1 MKMSKADFQQWLND
15 HGANPPLEVDGK
27 PGELTRKAVIQVFTN
42 TKAPAATRADI
53 LATASTLSCAV
64 AQVQAVALT
73 ESSGGGWD
81 LKGLL
86 KALWERHYFWKR
98 IRVVI
103 PWISNPK
110 GGDYTTDANKNGIN
124 DSWEKLALAACR
136 DPMAAFESASFGKF
150 QIMGANAV
158 AMGYANA
165 LEFAWELSRSEAAH
179 YTSLARFVLTNKL
192 APAMRKISADPEDCK
207 AFTLGYN
214 GRLGVQRGYH
224 VTMAGNFAK
233 ASR

>member
-15 HGANPPLEVDGK
+15 HGANPPLDVDGK
-27 PGELTRKAVIQVFTN
+27 PGALTRAAIIQVFTN
-42 TKAPAATRADI
+42 TKAPAATKADI
-53 LATASTLSCAV
+53 LATASKIGVSA
-64 AQVQAVALT
+64 AQVMAVALT
-73 ESSGGGWD
+73 ESAGGGWD

-98 IRVVI
+98 IQIII

-110 GGDYTTDANKNGIN
+110 GGDYTIDANKNGIN

-136 DPMAAFESASFGKF
+136 DPIAAFESASFGKF
-150 QIMGANAV
+150 QIMGAHAV
-158 AMGYANA
+158 SLGYANA

-179 YTSLARFVLTNKL
+179 YDSLARFVMVNKL
-192 APAMRKISADPEDCK
+192 VGPMQRISSNPEDAK

-224 VTMAGNFAK
+224 VTMASNFAK
-233 ASR
+233 ASK

>member
-1 MKMSKADFQQWLND
+1 MKMGKAEFQQWLND
-15 HGANPPLEVDGK
+15 HGAHPPLDVDGK
-27 PGELTRKAVIQVFTN
+27 PGKLTRDAILQVFRN
-42 TKAPAATRADI
+42 TKAPGVTKADI
-53 LATASTLSCAV
+53 LATAATLSCLV
-64 AQVQAVALT
+64 AQVNAVALT

-98 IRVVI
+98 IQIII

-110 GGDYTTDANKNGIN
+110 GGDYTNDANKNGIN

-158 AMGYANA
+158 AMGYPNA
-165 LEFAWELSRSEAAH
+165 LEFAWQLSRSEAAH
-179 YTSLARFVLTNKL
+179 YDSLAKFVIVNKL
-192 APAMRKISADPEDCK
+192 GPAMRQISGDPADCV
-207 AFTLGYN
+207 AFTRGYN
-214 GRLGVQRGYH
+214 GKLGVQRGYH
-224 VTMAGNFAK
+224 VTMASNFRKSVA
-233 ASR
+233 